1 MKKISVIVPV
11 YNVEKYLDKCLTSLV
26 NQTLKDI
33 EIIVVN
39 DGTKDNSQDIIDRYA
54 KKYKNIIV
62 IKKENGGL
70 SSARND
76 GIEKATGEYIGF
88 VDSDDY
94 IEYDMYEKMYQKAKT
109 NDYDVVV
116 CDLKYIYDDREVDAF
131 SNINNDLLTKEEVKT
146 CFLNIYPSVWNK
158 IYKKELIKD
167 NNILF
172 KKGVWFEDVE
182 FTYRLLPYINS
193 IGVVKEKFYNY
204 VQRDGAIT
212 RTFDERM
219 YHYIDNL
226 NGVVEFYKNN
236 NFYNEYEKEL
246 EYIYVR
252 YLYATF
258 IKGVSKYKDDEKFE
272 KAVKEA
278 IKNVNLYFPKYRKN
292 KYFYKSIKGLYLV
305 LFNYKLAK
313 IVRKKVNKN
322 EKEC

>member
-1 MKKISVIVPV
+1 MKKVSVIVPV

-236 NFYNEYEKEL
+236 NFYNEYEKE
-246 EYIYVR
+246 
-252 YLYATF
+252 
-258 IKGVSKYKDDEKFE
+258 
-272 KAVKEA
+272 
-278 IKNVNLYFPKYRKN
+278 
-292 KYFYKSIKGLYLV
+292 
-305 LFNYKLAK
+305 
-313 IVRKKVNKN
+313 
-322 EKEC
+322 C

>member
-1 MKKISVIVPV
+1 MVKVSIIVPV
-11 YNVEKYLDKCLTSLV
+11 YNTAKYLNKCINSLL
-26 NQTLKDI
+26 NQTLKEI
-33 EIIVVN
+33 EIILIN
-39 DGTKDNSQDIIDRYA
+39 DGSTDNCESII
-54 KKYKNIIV
+54 KKYKDKR
-62 IKKENGGL
+62 IKYISKKNEGIGKT
-70 SSARND
+70 RNL
-76 GIEKATGEYIGF
+76 GIEIASGEYLAFI
-88 VDSDDY
+88 DSDDY
-94 IEYDMYEKMYQKAKT
+94 IESKFCEVMYNKAIKDKCDIVIC
-109 NDYDVVV
+109 DYFED
-116 CDLKYIYDDREVDAF
+116 
-131 SNINNDLLTKEEVKT
+131 INNELKEIKFASFKDTNLMENPEIINYINLGP
-146 CFLNIYPSVWNK
+146 CNK

>member
-1 MKKISVIVPV
+1 MKKVSVIVPV
-11 YNVEKYLDKCLTSLV
+11 YNVEKYLDKCLNSLV

-39 DGTKDNSQDIIDRYA
+39 DGTKDNSQDIIDKYA
-54 KKYKNIIV
+54 KKYKNIIA

-70 SSARND
+70 STARNV

-116 CDLKYIYDDREVDAF
+116 CNLKYIYDDREVDAF

-158 IYKKELIKD
+158 IYKNELIKD

-182 FTYRLLPYINS
+182 FTYRLFPYINS
-193 IGVVKEKFYNY
+193 IGVVKDKFYNY

-236 NFYNEYEKEL
+236 NFYDEYEKEL

-252 YLYATF
+252 YLYATV
-258 IKGVSKYKDDEKFE
+258 IKGVSKYKDDEEFE

-278 IKNVNLYFPKYRKN
+278 IKNVKLHFPKYRRN
-292 KYFYKSIKGLYLV
+292 KYFYKSIKGLYLIF
-305 LFNYKLAK
+305 FNYKLAQ

-322 EKEC
+322 EKLC